1 MKSMI
6 PMIAESVVSDAVQAL
21 VKEVDLVP
29 YVTKVLTDNDL
40 YSPVLMDAI
49 MDYVNAENVSIQIS
63 TYIRMDEDWSNSGD
77 SFEMQFEH

>member
-1 MKSMI
+1 
-6 PMIAESVVSDAVQAL
+6 MIAESVVSDAVQAL

>member
-1 MKSMI
+1 MI